1 MIHTVKG
8 LGIVNK
14 AEVDAFMEFSGF
26 FEDPIDVGTLISD
39 QPRQYI
45 KKQKYYFADKG
56 PSSKTVVFQ

>member
-1 MIHTVKG
+1 
-8 LGIVNK
+8 
-14 AEVDAFMEFSGF
+14 MEFSCF
-26 FEDPIDVGTLISD
+26 FEDPIDVGNLISD